1 MPGFRPET
9 SPVAR
14 PGAVLFSAAAA
25 SARSDAPRRA
35 PRPEPLRDRGSRTR
49 ISHALLAGAAA
60 VAAGCASHVVP
71 AAPAP
76 AVDGLCGVEPGAC
89 RLGVPAPLDDGAETL
104 GWQCLGL
111 AGGATAACAV
121 PEPVSPVSV
130 AGGATQPSMAPTVSA
145 AETLGVA
152 PGLRTALAGQDEVT
166 RPAGV
171 AQRTRTGISA
181 LLAAKE
187 RRTPAQRKVGSRLLE
202 LAAAVA
208 ARGSREAPPRAPGA
222 SAERGPDAGG
232 TEDGRMLVDVR
243 ADVTRAVLTR
253 IRELGGA
260 VVNSVPRYRAIRAL
274 LPLSS
279 VERLAAL
286 DAVRTIRTADQAVT
300 RKDDTSEGVVAHRA
314 NLARRTHGV
323 DGTGIGIGVLSNG
336 VRTLADRQRTGDL
349 PAQVT
354 VLPGQEG
361 RGDEGTA
368 LLEIVHDLAPGADLY
383 FATALGG
390 EARFAANIEA
400 LCEAGADV
408 IVDDVGFRLE
418 PTLQDSVITQGIDA
432 ATSDGCFHFSAAG
445 NQGNLNDGTSNVW
458 EGDYAAASAL
468 VVDGETLGVRH
479 DFGGG
484 AEENPVGGGFQG
496 FFTGIVVLQWAD
508 PWGASSNDYDL
519 FLVNADGAVLASSTN
534 TQDGT
539 QDPIEVISAGFFAYA
554 DARLVVVKHSGA
566 DRYLRL
572 QAFDGRLDIATA
584 GTTYGHAAAEN
595 AFGVAQVDVRTA
607 PGGVFKG
614 AESVATTSS
623 DGPRRVFF
631 AADGTPITPGE
642 FSSSGGKVLQKPDLA
657 AAGCVST
664 ATPGFSPFCGTSA
677 AAPHAAAIAALML
690 EAAGG
695 PARVNLAQLRTAM
708 AGAALDI
715 EAEGVDRDSGAGIV
729 MAAAAVDAVDIANA
743 DRNRA
748 PTVARRQADRTLAP
762 GSAAVT
768 LDLGSIFSDP
778 DGDTLA
784 YAAVSN
790 DPDRLAIARN
800 GAQVTLTPGSP
811 GRVVVTLRATDPS
824 GSSAVEAFTV
834 TVRAGT
840 RDYDADNDGLIDV
853 GTPAQLDALRYD
865 LDGDGLVDGATWQPY
880 YAAFPRGAL
889 QMGCPAVGC
898 TGYEL
903 SADLDFDTDA
913 DGAVDSDDD
922 YWNGGDGWEPIG
934 EFAAPFTADFTG
946 NRRTVSNL
954 FIDRDTEDGI
964 GLFGAV
970 ERNRIRG
977 VNLVGA
983 DVTGRDAV
991 GSLLGGSVYGAV
1003 VDSHATGRVAGQ
1015 DEVGGLVGRT
1025 WGTVSY
1031 GSAAVD
1037 VSGNDA
1043 VGGLVGHQILN
1054 DTVASYATG
1063 NVEGMDAVGGLVGA
1077 VSHVRH
1083 VIEASYATGKV
1094 SGRGA
1099 RLADSDSGLIT
1110 CSSGPVGTT
1119 ASTGGGV
1126 GGLVGSSCGHVQVSY
1141 ATGTVSGTAAVG
1153 GLVGSGRSVRVQSS
1167 YWDLETSG
1175 VRVGVGE
1182 DDRNDNGAID
1192 GTELLRLGAGGKTT
1206 SELQAPTDYTG
1217 IYETWNVELGESLFG
1232 VGEPDDPWD
1241 FGTAAQYPVLARDLN
1256 DDNRATWQEFGYQV
1270 RGGLTLTATTTASQA
1285 QVILSWTAI
1294 STSDWSPAPDVGY
1307 TLYRDDGA
1315 TIEAIETDLTE
1326 LTHTDTDVTIGDPYT
1341 YWVAA
1346 LLDGGE
1352 AARSAPVSVTAGE
1365 SNQPPVAV
1373 GVLADQ
1379 ALALGAAAV
1388 EVDVAAAFRDP
1399 DNDTL
1404 TYGASSSVTS
1414 VATVSGSGSVVT
1426 ITPGTAGRSIVT
1438 VTATDVG
1445 GSNTSA
1451 SQRFRVTVGHD
1462 YDADGDGLIGISN
1475 LAQLDAMRHDLDG
1488 DGYAGTVAAYA
1499 AAFPSPLDWFGCGV
1513 DGCSGY
1519 ELLADLDFDTDAD
1532 GAVDAD
1538 DDYWNDGDGWV
1549 PIG

>member
-1 MPGFRPET
+1 M
-9 SPVAR
+9 
-14 PGAVLFSAAAA
+14 
-25 SARSDAPRRA
+25 
-35 PRPEPLRDRGSRTR
+35 
-49 ISHALLAGAAA
+49 
-60 VAAGCASHVVP
+60 
-71 AAPAP
+71 
-76 AVDGLCGVEPGAC
+76 
-89 RLGVPAPLDDGAETL
+89 
-104 GWQCLGL
+104 
-111 AGGATAACAV
+111 
-121 PEPVSPVSV
+121 
-130 AGGATQPSMAPTVSA
+130 
-145 AETLGVA
+145 
-152 PGLRTALAGQDEVT
+152 
-166 RPAGV
+166 
-171 AQRTRTGISA
+171 
-181 LLAAKE
+181 
-187 RRTPAQRKVGSRLLE
+187 
-202 LAAAVA
+202 
-208 ARGSREAPPRAPGA
+208 
-222 SAERGPDAGG
+222 
-232 TEDGRMLVDVR
+232 
-243 ADVTRAVLTR
+243 
-253 IRELGGA
+253 
-260 VVNSVPRYRAIRAL
+260 
-274 LPLSS
+274 
-279 VERLAAL
+279 
-286 DAVRTIRTADQAVT
+286 
-300 RKDDTSEGVVAHRA
+300 
-314 NLARRTHGV
+314 
-323 DGTGIGIGVLSNG
+323 
-336 VRTLADRQRTGDL
+336 
-349 PAQVT
+349 
-354 VLPGQEG
+354 
-361 RGDEGTA
+361 
-368 LLEIVHDLAPGADLY
+368 
-383 FATALGG
+383 
-390 EARFAANIEA
+390 
-400 LCEAGADV
+400 
-408 IVDDVGFRLE
+408 
-418 PTLQDSVITQGIDA
+418 
-432 ATSDGCFHFSAAG
+432 
-445 NQGNLNDGTSNVW
+445 
-458 EGDYAAASAL
+458 
-468 VVDGETLGVRH
+468 
-479 DFGGG
+479 
-484 AEENPVGGGFQG
+484 
-496 FFTGIVVLQWAD
+496 
-508 PWGASSNDYDL
+508 
-519 FLVNADGAVLASSTN
+519 
-534 TQDGT
+534 
-539 QDPIEVISAGFFAYA
+539 
-554 DARLVVVKHSGA
+554 
-566 DRYLRL
+566 
-572 QAFDGRLDIATA
+572 
-584 GTTYGHAAAEN
+584 
-595 AFGVAQVDVRTA
+595 
-607 PGGVFKG
+607 
-614 AESVATTSS
+614 
-623 DGPRRVFF
+623 
-631 AADGTPITPGE
+631 
-642 FSSSGGKVLQKPDLA
+642 
-657 AAGCVST
+657 
-664 ATPGFSPFCGTSA
+664 
-677 AAPHAAAIAALML
+677 
-690 EAAGG
+690 
-695 PARVNLAQLRTAM
+695 
-708 AGAALDI
+708 
-715 EAEGVDRDSGAGIV
+715 
-729 MAAAAVDAVDIANA
+729 
-743 DRNRA
+743 
-748 PTVARRQADRTLAP
+748 
-762 GSAAVT
+762 
-768 LDLGSIFSDP
+768 
-778 DGDTLA
+778 
-784 YAAVSN
+784 
-790 DPDRLAIARN
+790 
-800 GAQVTLTPGSP
+800 
-811 GRVVVTLRATDPS
+811 VTLRATDPS

-889 QMGCPAVGC
+889 QMGCPAEGC

-903 SADLDFDTDA
+903 TADLDFDTDA
-913 DGAVDSDDD
+913 DGAVDLDDD
-922 YWNGGDGWEPIG
+922 YWNAGAGWAPIG
-934 EFAAPFTADFTG
+934 DDDAPFTADFTG

-954 FIDRDTEDGI
+954 FIDRDIEDGI

-970 ERNRIRG
+970 DRSRIRG

-991 GSLLGGSVYGAV
+991 GSLVGDSVYGTV

-1025 WGTVSY
+1025 WGPVWY

-1054 DTVASYATG
+1054 HTVASYATG
-1063 NVEGMDAVGGLVGA
+1063 NVEGMDAVGGLLGA

-1099 RLADSDSGLIT
+1099 RLTDSDSGLIT
-1110 CSSGPVGTT
+1110 CDLVEARNSSGPVGTT

-1126 GGLVGSSCGHVQVSY
+1126 GGLVGSSCGSIQVSY

-1182 DDRNDNGAID
+1182 DDGNDNGAID
-1192 GTELLRLGAGGKTT
+1192 GAELLRLGAGGKTT

-1217 IYETWNVELGESLFG
+1217 IYETWNVELGESPFDD
-1232 VGEPDDPWD
+1232 GEPDDPWD

-1294 STSDWSPAPDVGY
+1294 STSDWSPVPDVGY

-1315 TIEAIETDLTE
+1315 TIEAIETDLTG

-1388 EVDVAAAFRDP
+1388 DVDVAAAFRDP

-1488 DGYAGTVAAYA
+1488 NGYAGTAAAYA
-1499 AAFPSPLDWFGCGV
+1499 AAFPSPLDRFGCGV

-1519 ELLADLDFDTDAD
+1519 ELLKDLDFDTDAD

-1538 DDYWNDGDGWV
+1538 DDYWNDGDGWE
-1549 PIG
+1549 PIGWDSTYEFSRFFNATFNGNHYTLSNLFTAGHGFSGLFGAIGLDGLVGNLTLSDVIVMGTEAAGALVGENQGLLSRIRSSGQVSGELHVGGLVGLNLRVVYLGRSSADVTGMRPPRPPGAGFAAFGTPAAAGGLVGYNTGFVVLSHATGRGHVGPFSRRAGRLPRGQADQWQLCDGGGSPGRPRADSSARTGRW